1 MVPRSVVA
9 QRLQVG
15 TRVIVDLCRDCA
27 LTERSVRAWSVVA
40 PVALPVVLP
49 VVSAAMSDAS
59 FLRKIA

>member
-40 PVALPVVLP
+40 PVVPPVVHPSSQLQ
-49 VVSAAMSDAS
+49 
-59 FLRKIA
+59 